1 MWNAPAKVGQHH
13 TMVEKRNATVYLHA
27 KGLAQSVTYRED
39 VEVTLALT
47 FHYTSSLCAFLPATF

>member
-1 MWNAPAKVGQHH
+1 MHPQWWGNV
-13 TMVEKRNATVYLHA
+13 TRWLEKRNATVYLHA

-39 VEVTLALT
+39 VEVTLALS